1 VLTGQD
7 FTRFQ
12 KDLLIST
19 KRNKVLED
27 LLKWQNIITVI
38 GVNRSNCG
46 KNGNS
51 GMNLIQ
57 TTDENVRILIAWCYT
72 VDGSHYTRIL
82 RYEAPPPIWWMSW
95 GICVKLRG
103 QQYI

>member
-1 VLTGQD
+1 MLTGQD
-7 FTRFQ
+7 FTGFQ

-27 LLKWQNIITVI
+27 LLKWQNIIPII
-38 GVNRSNCG
+38 GVNRSNFG

-57 TTDENVRILIAWCYT
+57 TTDENVRILIAWFCT
-72 VDGSHYTRIL
+72 VESSHYIL
-82 RYEAPPPIWWMSW
+82 RYEAPPPI
-95 GICVKLRG
+95 
-103 QQYI
+103 